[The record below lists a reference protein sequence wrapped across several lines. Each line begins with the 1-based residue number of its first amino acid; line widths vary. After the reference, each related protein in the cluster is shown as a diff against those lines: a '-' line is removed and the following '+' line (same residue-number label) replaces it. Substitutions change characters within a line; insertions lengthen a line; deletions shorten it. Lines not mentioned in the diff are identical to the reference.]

1 MFVKII
7 FMTMISSVRV
17 IIGIMGMFVLN
28 MVRRAIEGK
37 LLLLFFLVDLLPTL
51 TLTYLLMLLDI
62 HQEELFS
69 TLLDPK
75 YYETPLIGAAFV
87 AKFSHHPLLEEVL
100 ANF

>member
-1 MFVKII
+1 
-7 FMTMISSVRV
+7 
-17 IIGIMGMFVLN
+17 
-28 MVRRAIEGK
+28 
-37 LLLLFFLVDLLPTL
+37 
-51 TLTYLLMLLDI
+51 MLLDI